1 MLRIALFLVI
11 GIFLGHEMA
20 DAVVPSLW
28 LAGLAFSV
36 GIAFFLFRYPILQT
50 ACLLLSVSLLGA
62 FLVSRQ
68 DARLSLS
75 PDDDELVHRAVLVS
89 QPVERGKIVRCDLRL
104 VEGRHAGRLVKAS
117 ILRDTVDH
125 RYRQLNVGDG
135 IMMRSVLERPRQFR
149 QSNFNYPLYLRC
161 HGFSATTFVYWDAWM
176 KESVRLHSMSAVERV
191 RLRALML
198 RQRLL
203 SSLRVLNIDAENMA
217 VLSAMALGEKS
228 GLSREL
234 RDAYSVSGAS
244 HILAL
249 SGLHLGIIYGLLS
262 LLFRFRRF
270 RFVGELLILTAI
282 WTYAFIVGLT
292 PSVTRAAT
300 MISIYSLMGLLRRD
314 RFSLNTFGLTAV
326 IMLLVNPLSLY
337 DVGFQLSFAAV
348 FFILLLFKPI
358 YSLVSPTVLERYVPL
373 RWLWSLVVVSCT
385 AQLGA
390 APLVIYHF
398 GTFSVYFLLANLVI
412 IPLTTLILYTF
423 PFLLLLSFAPTL
435 QLSVAG
441 WFSSLLTL
449 QSAALR
455 WISSLPAA
463 QIDGIRIS
471 ALQLGLIYFLIF
483 SLCAIVWKLRRVK

>member
-28 LAGLAFSV
+28 LAGLVSSV

-104 VEGRHAGRLVKAS
+104 VEGRYAGRLVKAS

-135 IMMRSVLERPRQFR
+135 IIMRSVLERPRQFR

-203 SSLRVLNIDAENMA
+203 SSLSVLNIDAENMA

-228 GLSREL
+228 GLSREV

-270 RFVGELLILTAI
+270 RFAGELLILVAI

-300 MISIYSLMGLLRRD
+300 MISIYSLMGLPLGSQPSSCFSSIHSAFMTWASNSLSLRCSSSCCSSD
-314 RFSLNTFGLTAV
+314 GFIGWCPPRFSSAMYHSGGYGRRSSSHAR
-326 IMLLVNPLSLY
+326 LSW
-337 DVGFQLSFAAV
+337 A
-348 FFILLLFKPI
+348 
-358 YSLVSPTVLERYVPL
+358 
-373 RWLWSLVVVSCT
+373 
-385 AQLGA
+385 
-390 APLVIYHF
+390 
-398 GTFSVYFLLANLVI
+398 
-412 IPLTTLILYTF
+412 
-423 PFLLLLSFAPTL
+423 LLLS
-435 QLSVAG
+435 
-441 WFSSLLTL
+441 SST
-449 QSAALR
+449 
-455 WISSLPAA
+455 
-463 QIDGIRIS
+463 IS
-471 ALQLGLIYFLIF
+471 ARFPFISCWQIWLSFL
-483 SLCAIVWKLRRVK
+483 